1 MFLLSFTI
9 HLGLADGPLTQY
21 VWCLSLDHG
30 VGELTLSLILTMS
43 MELSSLEAAA
53 DEAKTSEPAIKKKLR
68 VKKVKDKW
76 CSMYYV
82 PLDVINYRKKVGGR
96 LAPRN
101 GLAMYRDLACKS
113 CGHVSHSRHAAQI
126 HEDTWH
132 RKEISDIT
140 TVQRRRTSPRSNF
153 ATRIS
158 ARINQRKS
166 HEILEVVSLDED
178 EEEDQ
183 DSDKSF
189 EGHVE
194 VLEEE
199 SALSNST
206 IGKKTHSELDELAK
220 SSLFQPEIGLSLA
233 LTKAIRKEKL
243 KNNTEL
249 EEKNSPTPELNT
261 TFTKK
266 CSTIRSTISSL
277 LGAGGE
283 DDRHKNRQTE
293 SPVEIEE
300 TPVRRSRRLESI
312 FSNKGKKRP
321 LSGLKKSVQK
331 VIDWSAVIRGKEAES
346 PATVTSASPSRKK
359 PQQTAVSSAS
369 PARKRPFK
377 PVSLLNRFNN
387 SVSGNSENDSG
398 LGDSDQ
404 SSECS
409 PVQSLR
415 TPSIRVRSFAA
426 TSSRNN
432 IREPDISVISPIIIP
447 EREMETNNSTSKMF
461 MDIFSSP
468 SLQGS
473 AGSQERGGK
482 VDSQKN
488 SSILDDSIQEISVSL
503 DEEEHVISM
512 ETTETPRNKQH
523 EEKKDSNK
531 KQEPN
536 NKKTT
541 RKQSVADESDDDI
554 VMLDVEKT
562 PVAQK
567 SRNVELMDQ
576 ELSAKVDSFVSHLQ
590 SKSKF
595 TSTPKSTRSKVIQD
609 EHDDG
614 IEIVDIL

>member
-1 MFLLSFTI
+1 
-9 HLGLADGPLTQY
+9 
-21 VWCLSLDHG
+21 
-30 VGELTLSLILTMS
+30 
-43 MELSSLEAAA
+43 MELSSLEAAG
-53 DEAKTSEPAIKKKLR
+53 DEAKSSEPAIKKKLR

-113 CGHVSHSRHAAQI
+113 CRHVSHSRHAAQI
-126 HEDTWH
+126 HADTWH
-132 RKEISDIT
+132 RKEFSDIT
-140 TVQRRRTSPRSNF
+140 TVQRRQSLNQSYNTNRRTSPRSNF

-158 ARINQRKS
+158 ARLNQNKS
-166 HEILEVVSLDED
+166 HEVLEVVSLED
-178 EEEDQ
+178 EEEDL
-183 DSDKSF
+183 DNDKSF

-206 IGKKTHSELDELAK
+206 VGKKTHSELDELAK

-243 KNNTEL
+243 KNNAEL
-249 EEKNSPTPELNT
+249 EEENSPTPELNT

-277 LGAGGE
+277 LGGGE
-283 DDRHKNRQTE
+283 DDRHKNRETQ

-312 FSNKGKKRP
+312 LSNKGKKRP

-346 PATVTSASPSRKK
+346 PASVSSASPSGKK
-359 PQQTAVSSAS
+359 PQETSVSAS

-377 PVSLLNRFNN
+377 PVSLLNRFNS
-387 SVSGNSENDSG
+387 SVSSNSENDSG

-409 PVQSLR
+409 PSQRPR

-473 AGSQERGGK
+473 AESQKPGGK
-482 VDSQKN
+482 VDNQKN

-512 ETTETPRNKQH
+512 ETTETQRNKQG

-531 KQEPN
+531 KHESN
-536 NKKTT
+536 NPKTS
-541 RKQSVADESDDDI
+541 RKQAVADESDDDI
-554 VMLDVEKT
+554 VMLDIEKT

-567 SRNVELMDQ
+567 SKNVQMMDQ
-576 ELSAKVDSFVSHLQ
+576 ELSAKVNSFVSHLQ
-590 SKSKF
+590 SKRKF
-595 TSTPKSTRSKVIQD
+595 TSTPKSTRSKVIED
-609 EHDDG
+609 EEDDG

>member
-1 MFLLSFTI
+1 M
-9 HLGLADGPLTQY
+9 
-21 VWCLSLDHG
+21 
-30 VGELTLSLILTMS
+30 
-43 MELSSLEAAA
+43 
-53 DEAKTSEPAIKKKLR
+53 
-68 VKKVKDKW
+68 
-76 CSMYYV
+76 
-82 PLDVINYRKKVGGR
+82 INYRKKVGGR

-113 CGHVSHSRHAAQI
+113 CRHVSHSRHAARI
-126 HEDTWH
+126 HADTWH
-132 RKEISDIT
+132 RKEFSDIT
-140 TVQRRRTSPRSNF
+140 TVQRRQSLNQSYNTNRRTSPRSNF

-158 ARINQRKS
+158 ARLNQNKS
-166 HEILEVVSLDED
+166 HEVLEVVSLED
-178 EEEDQ
+178 EEEDL
-183 DSDKSF
+183 DNDKSF

-206 IGKKTHSELDELAK
+206 VGKKTHSELDELAK

-243 KNNTEL
+243 KNNAEL

-277 LGAGGE
+277 LGGGE

-312 FSNKGKKRP
+312 LSNKGKKRP

-346 PATVTSASPSRKK
+346 PASVSSASPSGKK
-359 PQQTAVSSAS
+359 PQETSVSAS

-377 PVSLLNRFNN
+377 PVSLLNRFNS
-387 SVSGNSENDSG
+387 SVSSNSENDSG

-409 PVQSLR
+409 PVQRLR

-473 AGSQERGGK
+473 AESQKPGGK
-482 VDSQKN
+482 VDNQKN

-503 DEEEHVISM
+503 DEAEHVISM
-512 ETTETPRNKQH
+512 ETTVTPRNKQGK
-523 EEKKDSNK
+523 EKKDSNK
-531 KQEPN
+531 KHESN
-536 NKKTT
+536 NPKTS
-541 RKQSVADESDDDI
+541 RKQAVADESDDDI
-554 VMLDVEKT
+554 VMLDIEKT

-567 SRNVELMDQ
+567 SKNVQMMDQ
-576 ELSAKVDSFVSHLQ
+576 ELSAKVNSFVSHLQ
-590 SKSKF
+590 SKRKF
-595 TSTPKSTRSKVIQD
+595 TSTPKSTRSKVIED
-609 EHDDG
+609 EEDDG

>member
-1 MFLLSFTI
+1 
-9 HLGLADGPLTQY
+9 
-21 VWCLSLDHG
+21 
-30 VGELTLSLILTMS
+30 
-43 MELSSLEAAA
+43 MELSSLEAAG
-53 DEAKTSEPAIKKKLR
+53 DEAKSSEPAIKKKLR

-113 CGHVSHSRHAAQI
+113 CRHVSHSRHAAQI
-126 HEDTWH
+126 HADTWH
-132 RKEISDIT
+132 RKEFSDIT
-140 TVQRRRTSPRSNF
+140 VQRRQSLNQSYNTNRRTSPRSNF

-158 ARINQRKS
+158 ARLNQNKS
-166 HEILEVVSLDED
+166 HEVLEVVSLED
-178 EEEDQ
+178 EEEDL
-183 DSDKSF
+183 DNDKSF

-206 IGKKTHSELDELAK
+206 VGKKTHSELDELAK

-243 KNNTEL
+243 KNNAEL

-277 LGAGGE
+277 LGGGE
-283 DDRHKNRQTE
+283 DDRHKNRETQ

-312 FSNKGKKRP
+312 LSNKGKKRP

-346 PATVTSASPSRKK
+346 PASVTSASPSRKK
-359 PQQTAVSSAS
+359 PQQTSVSAS

-377 PVSLLNRFNN
+377 PVSLLNRFNSSVN
-387 SVSGNSENDSG
+387 SNSENDSG

-409 PVQSLR
+409 PVQRPR

-447 EREMETNNSTSKMF
+447 EREMETNNST
-461 MDIFSSP
+461 
-468 SLQGS
+468 
-473 AGSQERGGK
+473 
-482 VDSQKN
+482 
-488 SSILDDSIQEISVSL
+488 
-503 DEEEHVISM
+503 
-512 ETTETPRNKQH
+512 
-523 EEKKDSNK
+523 
-531 KQEPN
+531 
-536 NKKTT
+536 
-541 RKQSVADESDDDI
+541 
-554 VMLDVEKT
+554 
-562 PVAQK
+562 
-567 SRNVELMDQ
+567 
-576 ELSAKVDSFVSHLQ
+576 
-590 SKSKF
+590 
-595 TSTPKSTRSKVIQD
+595 
-609 EHDDG
+609 
-614 IEIVDIL
+614 

>member
-1 MFLLSFTI
+1 
-9 HLGLADGPLTQY
+9 
-21 VWCLSLDHG
+21 
-30 VGELTLSLILTMS
+30 
-43 MELSSLEAAA
+43 MELSSLEAAG
-53 DEAKTSEPAIKKKLR
+53 DEAKSSEPAIKKKLR

-113 CGHVSHSRHAAQI
+113 CRHVSHSRHAAQI
-126 HEDTWH
+126 HADTWH
-132 RKEISDIT
+132 RKEFSDIT
-140 TVQRRRTSPRSNF
+140 TVQRRQSLNQSYNTNRRTSPRSNF

-158 ARINQRKS
+158 ARLNQNKS
-166 HEILEVVSLDED
+166 HEVLEVVSLED
-178 EEEDQ
+178 EEEDL
-183 DSDKSF
+183 DNDKSF

-206 IGKKTHSELDELAK
+206 VGKKTHSELDELAK

-243 KNNTEL
+243 KNNAEL

-277 LGAGGE
+277 LGGGE
-283 DDRHKNRQTE
+283 DDRHKNRETQ

-312 FSNKGKKRP
+312 LSNKGKKRP

-346 PATVTSASPSRKK
+346 PASVSSASPSRKK
-359 PQQTAVSSAS
+359 PQETSVSAS

-377 PVSLLNRFNN
+377 PVSLLNRFNS
-387 SVSGNSENDSG
+387 SVSSNSENDSG

-409 PVQSLR
+409 PVQR
-415 TPSIRVRSFAA
+415 PGPPSIRVRSFAA

-447 EREMETNNSTSKMF
+447 EKEMETNNSTSKMF

-473 AGSQERGGK
+473 AESQKPGGK
-482 VDSQKN
+482 VDNQKN

-503 DEEEHVISM
+503 DEAEHVISM
-512 ETTETPRNKQH
+512 ETTETPRNKQG

-531 KQEPN
+531 KHESN
-536 NKKTT
+536 NPKTS
-541 RKQSVADESDDDI
+541 RKQAVADESDDDI
-554 VMLDVEKT
+554 VMLDLEKT

-567 SRNVELMDQ
+567 SKNVQMMDQ
-576 ELSAKVDSFVSHLQ
+576 ELSAKVNSFVSHLQ
-590 SKSKF
+590 SKRKF
-595 TSTPKSTRSKVIQD
+595 TSTPKSTRSKVIED
-609 EHDDG
+609 EEDDG

>member
-1 MFLLSFTI
+1 
-9 HLGLADGPLTQY
+9 
-21 VWCLSLDHG
+21 
-30 VGELTLSLILTMS
+30 
-43 MELSSLEAAA
+43 MELSSLEAAG
-53 DEAKTSEPAIKKKLR
+53 DEAKSSEPAIKKKLR

-113 CGHVSHSRHAAQI
+113 CRHVSHSRHAAQI
-126 HEDTWH
+126 HADTWH
-132 RKEISDIT
+132 RKEFSDIT
-140 TVQRRRTSPRSNF
+140 TVQRRQSLNQSYNTNRRTSPRSNF

-158 ARINQRKS
+158 ARLNQNKS
-166 HEILEVVSLDED
+166 HEVLEVVSLED
-178 EEEDQ
+178 EEEDL
-183 DSDKSF
+183 DNDKSF

-206 IGKKTHSELDELAK
+206 VGKKTHSELDELAK

-243 KNNTEL
+243 KNNAEL

-277 LGAGGE
+277 LGGGE
-283 DDRHKNRQTE
+283 DDRHKNRETQ

-312 FSNKGKKRP
+312 LSNKGKKRP

-346 PATVTSASPSRKK
+346 PASVSSASPSGKK
-359 PQQTAVSSAS
+359 PQETSVSAS

-377 PVSLLNRFNN
+377 PVSLLNRFNS
-387 SVSGNSENDSG
+387 SVSSNSENDSG

-409 PVQSLR
+409 PVQRLR

-447 EREMETNNSTSKMF
+447 EKEMETNNSTSKMF

-473 AGSQERGGK
+473 AESQKPGGK
-482 VDSQKN
+482 VDNQKN

-503 DEEEHVISM
+503 DEAEHVISM
-512 ETTETPRNKQH
+512 ETTETPRNKQG

-531 KQEPN
+531 KHESN
-536 NKKTT
+536 NPKTS
-541 RKQSVADESDDDI
+541 RKQAVADESDDDI
-554 VMLDVEKT
+554 VMLDLEKT

-567 SRNVELMDQ
+567 SKNVQMMDQ
-576 ELSAKVDSFVSHLQ
+576 ELSAKVNSFVSHLQ
-590 SKSKF
+590 SKRKF
-595 TSTPKSTRSKVIQD
+595 TSTPKSTRSKVIED
-609 EHDDG
+609 EEDDG

>member
-1 MFLLSFTI
+1 ML
-9 HLGLADGPLTQY
+9 
-21 VWCLSLDHG
+21 
-30 VGELTLSLILTMS
+30 ELRNP
-43 MELSSLEAAA
+43 EAAG
-53 DEAKTSEPAIKKKLR
+53 DEVKASDPAVKKKTR

-101 GLAMYRDLACKS
+101 GLAMYRDLSCKS
-113 CGHVSHSRHAAQI
+113 CRHVSHSRQAARI
-126 HEDTWH
+126 HDNIWH
-132 RKEISDIT
+132 QKQFSDIL
-140 TVQRRRTSPRSNF
+140 TVPPRQGLNKSLNYNRRTSPITNF

-158 ARINQRKS
+158 ARINHRS
-166 HEILEVVSLDED
+166 HEVPEVVSLDDNED
-178 EEEDQ
+178 EEDL
-183 DSDKSF
+183 DYDKSL

-199 SALSNST
+199 SALSNSSV
-206 IGKKTHSELDELAK
+206 GKKTHCELDELAK

-233 LTKAIRKEKL
+233 LTKAIRREKL
-243 KNNTEL
+243 KNRL
-249 EEKNSPTPELNT
+249 EEKNSPPPELNT

-266 CSTIRSTISSL
+266 CSSIRNTIASL
-277 LGAGGE
+277 LGGAG
-283 DDRHKNRQTE
+283 DDGNKNQEVE
-293 SPVEIEE
+293 SPIEIGK
-300 TPVRRSRRLESI
+300 TTVRRSRRLESI
-312 FSNKGKKRP
+312 LSNKGTKRP
-321 LSGLKKSVQK
+321 LSSLKKSVQK
-331 VIDWSAVIRGKEAES
+331 VIDWSAVIRGKDTS
-346 PATVTSASPSRKK
+346 PASVTSASPSRKK
-359 PQQTAVSSAS
+359 KSSLTSTSAS

-377 PVSLLNRFNN
+377 PVSLLNRFNS
-387 SVSGNSENDSG
+387 SVSSNSENDSG

-409 PVQSLR
+409 PVQRLR

-461 MDIFSSP
+461 MEIFSSP

-473 AGSQERGGK
+473 AESQKPGGK

-503 DEEEHVISM
+503 DEAEHVISM
-512 ETTETPRNKQH
+512 ETTETPRNKQG

-531 KQEPN
+531 KHESN
-536 NKKTT
+536 NPKTS
-541 RKQSVADESDDDI
+541 RKQAVADESDDDI
-554 VMLDVEKT
+554 VMLDLEKT

-567 SRNVELMDQ
+567 SKNVQMMDQ
-576 ELSAKVDSFVSHLQ
+576 ELSAKVNSFVSHLQ
-590 SKSKF
+590 SKRKF
-595 TSTPKSTRSKVIQD
+595 TSTPKSTRSKVIED
-609 EHDDG
+609 EEDDG